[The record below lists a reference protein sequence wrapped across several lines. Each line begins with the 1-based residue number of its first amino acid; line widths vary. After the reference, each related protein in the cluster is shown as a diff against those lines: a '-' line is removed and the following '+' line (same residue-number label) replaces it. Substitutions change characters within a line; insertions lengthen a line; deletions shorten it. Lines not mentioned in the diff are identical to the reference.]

1 MTMTETADESDASHP
16 VSGRQVR
23 TECLALTALT
33 GLLAIAWYRLVH
45 GGTIVGQ
52 DAATQ
57 FYPWYSYLGERL
69 RQLDLPLWN
78 PAQFA
83 GAPFAADPQ
92 SGWTYLPA
100 MMLFTLLPLA
110 SAANSY
116 LLVHLAL
123 AGYGSYAL
131 ARALAISPIGA
142 LTTGIAYGLSGL
154 VYGRS
159 VCCPAQIQAAAWVP
173 VLLLGA
179 ELSLRKHALRARIA
193 SWSLAGLALSQI
205 LASWLGQ
212 VSYYA
217 LLLLGAY
224 LVYRTLIDPPARG
237 ARWSHRFSMLALSA
251 GAIGTIGF
259 GLAAAGILLRLDY
272 NRLTNVAGGIYDGVQ
287 AYAATL
293 GGWSPERTPLADL
306 TRSLYYPGG
315 SVVALAL
322 MAIVIARWRNASG
335 FFAGVIVVALIL
347 AMDRTTPL
355 HWLLYRL
362 LPRFADLHQ
371 HWPERIA
378 IVTFI
383 APAMLAGACVSTIA
397 ARALRPRTLAGAAV
411 LALTILGASALSWH
425 LDVIASWIAVGS
437 AILIITGTI
446 ALAYWRTPRLTA
458 IAAVMA
464 LLVVAGDLLLAGP
477 RILASGPYGGF
488 HRVDLTDY
496 FAPTGAVRF
505 LRERQREAP
514 FRFIGYDPGMSTTI
528 HGKPVLYR
536 NQFASQEAMDL
547 IVNNR
552 ATAFGLQDVQGYNPV
567 QTQRFVDYLNALNGT
582 AQDYHDAN
590 ILPAGLTSPLLD
602 LLNVRFI
609 VIPAV
614 IPPERSDLTKLVTA
628 LPVVYRDDAV
638 QILENREALPR
649 AWVVHD
655 VVQRPA
661 REALSLLAS
670 GAIDPRR
677 TAIVESAPPVVQSPG
692 AASETIVITE
702 WRPEAITLSV
712 TTSAPGLLVL
722 SEVAT
727 PGWVAS
733 IDGKETPIL
742 RTNYLFRGIP
752 IPAGAHTISLRYSP
766 PFLAAG
772 LLITEV
778 TVLSIVLAMLIPT
791 LAQRTRP
798 LSRRYQR
805 LRPAVS
811 MPAAAT
817 PGSHDSATQ
826 S

>member
-1 MTMTETADESDASHP
+1 MTETADESGASHSVP
-16 VSGRQVR
+16 GQQVR

-33 GLLAIAWYRLVH
+33 GLLAIAWFRLVH
-45 GGTIVGQ
+45 DGTIVGQ

-57 FYPWYSYLGERL
+57 FYPWYSYLGQRL

-100 MMLFTLLPLA
+100 MILFTLLPLA

-131 ARALAISPIGA
+131 ARALAISPTGA
-142 LTTGIAYGLSGL
+142 LTAGVAYGLSGL

-159 VCCPAQIQAAAWVP
+159 VCCPAQLQAAAWVP

-179 ELSLRKHALRARIA
+179 ELSFRKHTFRARIA

-237 ARWSHRFSMLALSA
+237 ESWPHRFSTLALSA
-251 GAIGTIGF
+251 AAIGTIGF
-259 GLAAAGILLRLDY
+259 GLAAAGILPRLDY
-272 NRLTNVAGGIYDGVQ
+272 NRLTNVAGGIYDGGQ

-293 GGWSPERTPLADL
+293 GGWSAERTPLADF

-315 SVVALAL
+315 SVAALAL
-322 MAIVIARWRNASG
+322 MAIVVARWRHASG
-335 FFAGVIVVALIL
+335 FFASVIIVALVL

-383 APAMLAGACVSTIA
+383 APAMLAGICVSTIA
-397 ARALRPRTLAGAAV
+397 ARALRPRTLIGAAV
-411 LALTILGASALSWH
+411 LALAILGTAATSWH
-425 LDVIASWIAVGS
+425 LDVIASWIAVG
-437 AILIITGTI
+437 AALLIVTGAI
-446 ALAYWRTPRLTA
+446 ALACWRTPRLTT
-458 IAAVMA
+458 IVAVMA
-464 LLVVAGDLLLAGP
+464 CFVVAGDLLLAGP
-477 RILASGPYGGF
+477 RILSSGPYGGF
-488 HRVDLTDY
+488 HRLDLTGY

-514 FRFIGYDPGMSTTI
+514 FRFIGYDPGLSTTT
-528 HGKPVLYR
+528 HGVPVLYR
-536 NQFASQEAMDL
+536 NQFASQEALDL

-567 QTQRFVDYLNALNGT
+567 QNQRFVDYLTALNGT

-590 ILPAGLTSPLLD
+590 ILPNGLTSPLLD

-609 VIPAV
+609 VIPAT
-614 IPPERSDLTKLVTA
+614 IPPERSDLTQLVTA
-628 LPVVYRDDAV
+628 LPVVYRDDSV
-638 QILENREALPR
+638 QIVENREALPR
-649 AWVVHD
+649 AWIVHD

-661 REALSLLAS
+661 HEALSLLAS
-670 GAIDPRR
+670 GTIDPRS
-677 TAIVESAPPVVQSPG
+677 TAVVESAPPAVQSPG
-692 AASETIVITE
+692 GAPDTVVITE
-702 WRPEAITLSV
+702 WQPETITLAV

-727 PGWVAS
+727 PGWAAS
-733 IDGKETPIL
+733 IDGKKAPVL
-742 RTNYLFRGIP
+742 QTNYLFRGIP
-752 IPAGAHTISLRYSP
+752 IPAGTHTVSLRYRQ
-766 PFLAAG
+766 PFLSAG
-772 LLITEV
+772 LLITGV
-778 TVLSIVLAMLIPT
+778 TGLGIAMAMLLPT
-791 LAQRTRP
+791 VARRTRP
-798 LSRRYQR
+798 LGTRHQR
-805 LRPAVS
+805 LRPAGS
-811 MPAAAT
+811 MPAVAT
-817 PGSHDSATQ
+817 TVSHDSPAQ